1 MGEPTKCYW
10 KIIKFPCEMSIVAIM
25 NRSLYYSKIIFRV
38 IQTMAK
44 IVNNEFQ
51 VNVMNKIEA
60 FGYVL
65 KRRQTFFTRV
75 TISSNVLNPHKLLDH
90 VTSVSSVRF
99 KLMISY
105 YYITYCYFKFGC
117 SIK

>member
-65 KRRQTFFTRV
+65 KRRQTFFYTSNNIVKCIESPQV
-75 TISSNVLNPHKLLDH
+75 TGSRDQCEFRQI
-90 VTSVSSVRF
+90 
-99 KLMISY
+99 
-105 YYITYCYFKFGC
+105 
-117 SIK
+117 

>member
-1 MGEPTKCYW
+1 MREPTKCYW
-10 KIIKFPCEMSIVAIM
+10 KIIKFPCEMSFVAIM

-65 KRRQTFFTRV
+65 KRRQTFFYT
-75 TISSNVLNPHKLLDH
+75 SNNIVKCIESPQVAGSRDQCEF
-90 VTSVSSVRF
+90 RQ
-99 KLMISY
+99 I
-105 YYITYCYFKFGC
+105 
-117 SIK
+117 